1 VNENNGGMEII
12 PFGKYK
18 GQPVDVLIADREYR
32 EWVMAQDWMRSRYA
46 NLYQTIIN
54 YGGPPQ
60 DSPEH
65 NEMQAAFLDNE
76 LCMRLAKKL
85 WPGRDYG
92 MKVKTDDVFSRF
104 RGQGLVEEWSGPSIY
119 GRKFEVA
126 GWDVVFQ
133 VEGPSLDVHVES
145 APTECACLSLCDH
158 AADCPEYGMCRG
170 GDRDI
175 CHHRTHFKDGARVWH
190 CYKECAQAP
199 ENKRWFEQ
207 ALHYYDSNWEG
218 VARVELKPDLSDD
231 FPTVLRQ
238 VLSYDRGGLDR
249 ACVVVRRASF
259 ERVTWEQV
267 EAMFAASRIV
277 LIRESDLA
285 APPPPAL
292 EAGDG

>member
-1 VNENNGGMEII
+1 MEIV

-18 GQPVDVLIADREYR
+18 GQPVEVLVADQQYR
-32 EWVMAQDWMRSRYA
+32 EWVVAQDWMRTRYG

-65 NEMQAAFLDNE
+65 NEMQAAFLDDE
-76 LCMRLAKKL
+76 LCMRLAKRL
-85 WPGRDYG
+85 WPGRDFG
-92 MKVKTDDVFSRF
+92 LTTKTDEMFRKF
-104 RGQGLVEEWSGPSIY
+104 RGQGLQEEWSPPEIY
-119 GRKFEVA
+119 ARKFESA
-126 GWDVVFQ
+126 GWDVVFDVQ
-133 VEGPSLDVHVES
+133 SASLEVSVVAIPD
-145 APTECACLSLCDH
+145 CACPVVCDH
-158 AADCPEYGMCRG
+158 SDCQVNAICRG
-170 GDRDI
+170 GTVDV
-175 CHHRTHFKDGARVWH
+175 CHHRTHVQDDERTRH
-190 CYKECAQAP
+190 CYESCAHTLG
-199 ENKRWFEQ
+199 NKRWFEDGP
-207 ALHYYDSNWEG
+207 HYFDSSWEG

-277 LIRESDLA
+277 LLRESDLLA
-285 APPPPAL
+285 SPPLL
-292 EAGDG
+292 EQPQT